1 MKKII
6 NNTAGALTLTFA
18 LGAAVLGGAFLGATV
33 PSAANAAGGFVSGAE
48 MAQTESTQDLA
59 APSGAAAWPRAAIRD
74 AIRPDMAGASR
85 LRAGVKVSR
94 MGGGCGDALIDIP
107 GDHKRGLL
115 SITLQSPD
123 FSGVAMAS
131 GMHAIAL
138 WRGGRLVSMAPLIEG
153 GVAYDFDLSSKTAM
167 RDAASG
173 ATSGATSGAASS
185 GRWRMSLAG
194 AACEGL
200 DLSANIDGDASFV
213 DFTFDGDDMGLL
225 SALPVYFDLV
235 VAQQVLHVMAPAP
248 DSDATLAALSRIAE
262 YIGSKAGVTDAEIA
276 PEILVG
282 RPPALPARKA
292 AGLPGID
299 IDALPDVAITLLVG
313 VADDLSGLISEQW
326 MAEIDGPYL
335 GMVEEF
341 GRRVLI
347 VSGKNAAEMEQ
358 AAIAAFS
365 TAQPKARA
373 AIVAADGARRTD
385 ARHRTATQIGVSDA
399 RDRDEI
405 VVNLADIAGGP
416 LSDGDAIRF
425 SLMRPKNAG
434 DGAAVIRIGGVSNN
448 SGGGALWNVRLNGEI
463 AGVIALSAQAD
474 SDAGVVRISG
484 KKMIEGRNLVEIIL
498 SGAGDG
504 AQVFVSA
511 DSAVEIGAIGDSAL
525 SPLATWRSDDKGGAW
540 VLVGDG
546 RDGESGDI
554 EAGLRL
560 VAARAAHLAAA
571 GADAASVTLTR
582 DLASIAD
589 ADFMIGTR
597 KDLSATLARL
607 DAIARRF
614 GGENR
619 ASARNLS
626 LERNPS
632 EWEASIAPVAG
643 IAALSTT
650 TPEILA
656 RAAKVLSARGV
667 WGQISGDAAGI
678 DLDNWRISQIEATRT
693 TATTT
698 ENRFFAYASRKLE
711 DISAWMVDGVGAE
724 ARGGRD
730 LRDWM
735 VALAP
740 ALLMMFGG
748 ALLIAFLLR
757 MGFARRKEL
766 EE

>member
-1 MKKII
+1 MKKTIS
-6 NNTAGALTLTFA
+6 NTAGALTLTLALGMAA
-18 LGAAVLGGAFLGATV
+18 LGATAPL
-33 PSAANAAGGFVSGAE
+33 AANAAGGFVSGGA
-48 MAQTESTQDLA
+48 MTQT
-59 APSGAAAWPRAAIRD
+59 GAASSSDAIWRSA
-74 AIRPDMAGASR
+74 AIRPDMAGAAR

-94 MGGGCGDALIDIP
+94 AGGGCGDALIDIP
-107 GDHKRGLL
+107 GDHRRGLL
-115 SITLQSPD
+115 SITLRSPD
-123 FSGVAMAS
+123 FSGVVMAG
-131 GMHAIAL
+131 GMHALAL
-138 WRGGRLVSMAPLIEG
+138 WRDGRLVSMAPLIEG
-153 GVAYDFDLSSKTAM
+153 GVSYDFDLSSRAGGTALN
-167 RDAASG
+167 DAASQ
-173 ATSGATSGAASS
+173 ADSS
-185 GRWRMSLAG
+185 GRWRVSLAG
-194 AACEGL
+194 AACEDINL
-200 DLSANIDGDASFV
+200 TANIDGAASFV

-235 VAQQVLHVMAPAP
+235 VAQQTLHVMTPTP

-262 YIGSKAGVTDAEIA
+262 YIGSRAGAVDAEIA

-282 RPPALPARKA
+282 RPPALPSRKA

-299 IDALPDVAITLLVG
+299 LDALPDVAITLLVG
-313 VADDLSGLISEQW
+313 VASDLSGLISERW
-326 MAEIDGPYL
+326 MTEIDGPYL

-347 VSGKNAAEMEQ
+347 VSGRNADELEQ

-365 TAQPKARA
+365 EAQPDARA
-373 AIVAADGARRTD
+373 AVVAADGARRTD

-399 RDRDEI
+399 RDRAEI
-405 VVNLADIAGGP
+405 VVNLADIAGGA

-434 DGAAVIRIGGVSNN
+434 KGAVVIRIGGVSN
-448 SGGGALWNVRLNGEI
+448 SPGEGALWSIRLNGEEE
-463 AGVIALSAQAD
+463 GLIALSAQAG
-474 SDAGVVRISG
+474 SGAGASVGAGSVRILG
-484 KKMIEGRNLVEIIL
+484 EKLIEGRNLIEVIL

-504 AQVFVSA
+504 ARVFVSA
-511 DSAVEIGAIGDSAL
+511 DSAVEIGAIGDGAL

-546 RDGESGDI
+546 LEGGRGDV

-571 GADAASVTLTR
+571 GADAESVTLTR

-597 KDLSATLARL
+597 EDLSTALARL
-607 DAIARRF
+607 DAIAKRF

-619 ASARNLS
+619 ADTRNLS
-626 LERNPS
+626 LEREPS
-632 EWEASIAPVAG
+632 QWEASITPVAG

-650 TPEILA
+650 TPETLT
-656 RAAKVLSARGV
+656 RVAKVLSARGV

-678 DLDNWRISQIEATRT
+678 DLDNWRISQIEAVRT

-711 DISAWMVDGVGAE
+711 DISAWMVDGVGTE

-757 MGFARRKEL
+757 MGFARRKEV